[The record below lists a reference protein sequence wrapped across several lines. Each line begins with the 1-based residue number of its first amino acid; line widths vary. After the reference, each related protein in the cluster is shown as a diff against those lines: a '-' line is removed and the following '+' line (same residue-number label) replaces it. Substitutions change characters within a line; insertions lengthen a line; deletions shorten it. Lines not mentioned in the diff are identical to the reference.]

1 MIELPR
7 TSASSGPGQF
17 STIGA
22 SAKTRRFWMALA
34 IFLLFMLTNPLE
46 FVIKGIVPGAQALS
60 DPTTTRAIYPNV
72 MLQLMVKA
80 GLLAGFLFLAAPGW
94 RLVPAVLRRAPLPF
108 AFLVYAIASRSWS
121 DTPGSTTTDIIYLAT
136 ALTAGTA
143 LAIRFEAEELARVIG
158 HAGVVIAFVSIIMI
172 ALFPTYGVHSPAE
185 AAQGDLAGAWRGVYL
200 QKNMLG
206 QVMATF
212 FAIYLLK
219 GRELLGS
226 RARQATALAV
236 MLALVVGTRS
246 ASAFALLVLCAGGSI
261 ILFVLSR
268 FTQIIIVL
276 LAPILL
282 LIIGALSS
290 AVLSALGRGT
300 DMSGRAFIWQAAGRM
315 IAERPLFGYGYGSAL
330 MGGFTPY
337 IISRFK
343 AQNAHNGYIDLALS
357 TGIIGSLLLYG
368 AIAVAMV
375 RAVQSRNT
383 GGPNMLLATTL
394 GTFVIGWLIAAFS
407 EVMLRPNM
415 PMGSLGIASLV
426 ILSCLGLDRRDAGS
440 R

>member
-1 MIELPR
+1 
-7 TSASSGPGQF
+7 
-17 STIGA
+17 
-22 SAKTRRFWMALA
+22 
-34 IFLLFMLTNPLE
+34 
-46 FVIKGIVPGAQALS
+46 
-60 DPTTTRAIYPNV
+60 
-72 MLQLMVKA
+72 
-80 GLLAGFLFLAAPGW
+80 
-94 RLVPAVLRRAPLPF
+94 
-108 AFLVYAIASRSWS
+108 
-121 DTPGSTTTDIIYLAT
+121 
-136 ALTAGTA
+136 
-143 LAIRFEAEELARVIG
+143 
-158 HAGVVIAFVSIIMI
+158 
-172 ALFPTYGVHSPAE
+172 
-185 AAQGDLAGAWRGVYL
+185 
-200 QKNMLG
+200 
-206 QVMATF
+206 
-212 FAIYLLK
+212 
-219 GRELLGS
+219 
-226 RARQATALAV
+226 
-236 MLALVVGTRS
+236 
-246 ASAFALLVLCAGGSI
+246 
-261 ILFVLSR
+261 
-268 FTQIIIVL
+268 
-276 LAPILL
+276 
-282 LIIGALSS
+282 
-290 AVLSALGRGT
+290 
-300 DMSGRAFIWQAAGRM
+300 MSGRAFIWQAAGRM